1 MTALRTFVRVD
12 GHLLRVAVR
21 GQGPPILL
29 IMGLGGNIEMWAP
42 LEAQLNR
49 RGFQTI
55 AYDASGT
62 GDSPARLLP
71 LRAHGLA
78 RQAAHLLD
86 TLGHPGAHVLG
97 VSFGGAVAQEL
108 AVRNPH
114 RVRNLILASTM
125 CGLGGVPGSPVAL
138 ALLATP
144 LRYYSPAF
152 LRATSRWLY
161 GPTTDP
167 DGLVMREQIAARRSR
182 PPTLWGYAGQL
193 YAGVGWSSLPWLH
206 RIQART
212 LILTGGKDP
221 IVPPANARILA
232 GRIPDAT
239 MHVVPDSGHLL
250 LLEQA
255 ARCAELIAGF
265 LLEPAAQPG

>member
-1 MTALRTFVRVD
+1 
-12 GHLLRVAVR
+12 
-21 GQGPPILL
+21 
-29 IMGLGGNIEMWAP
+29 
-42 LEAQLNR
+42 
-49 RGFQTI
+49 
-55 AYDASGT
+55 
-62 GDSPARLLP
+62 
-71 LRAHGLA
+71 
-78 RQAAHLLD
+78 
-86 TLGHPGAHVLG
+86 LG

-167 DGLVMREQIAARRSR
+167 DGLIMREQIAARRSR

-239 MHVVPDSGHLL
+239 VHVVPDSGHLL

-255 ARCAELIAGF
+255 PQCAELIARF